1 MVHDFWVLETS
12 VLIILSTA
20 HYSGV
25 FFICT
30 ICFSQYSYLL
40 VQYMGEI
47 QVCHGLLWGILC
59 YYLLSCDN
67 KVISV
72 TLQCVMEFIL
82 LITRTCGF
90 ISLRTR
96 SLRILVMSMPLFGMS
111 LIYLVWHDLGLV
123 R

>member
-72 TLQCVMEFIL
+72 TLQCVMEFLL

>member
-25 FFICT
+25 VFICT

-59 YYLLSCDN
+59 YYLLSCYN

-72 TLQCVMEFIL
+72 TLQCVMEFLL
-82 LITRTCGF
+82 LITKTCGF

>member
-25 FFICT
+25 VFICT

-72 TLQCVMEFIL
+72 TLQCVMEFLL

-90 ISLRTR
+90 ISLRMR
-96 SLRILVMSMPLFGMS
+96 SLRILVMSMPLFGMC